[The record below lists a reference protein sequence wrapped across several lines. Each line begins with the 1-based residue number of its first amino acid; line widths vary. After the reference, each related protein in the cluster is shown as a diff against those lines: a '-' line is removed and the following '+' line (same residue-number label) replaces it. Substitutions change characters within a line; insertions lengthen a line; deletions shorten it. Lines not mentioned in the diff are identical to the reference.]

1 MRDRATLQLFESF
14 REYFTLKGEPLEHA
28 EELAA
33 IAAEPHL
40 VEQDVS
46 SAELREIVESFRREL
61 GEAGVEVEESAQ
73 GPSKRGDGGE
83 KQAAQRQRA
92 YMEWVRKQVRR

>member
-40 VEQDVS
+40 VEHDVS
-46 SAELREIVESFRREL
+46 RVELREIVESLQREL
-61 GEAGVEVEESAQ
+61 REVEVEESAQ
-73 GPSKRGDGGE
+73 GPSKRGSVGSGGGADE
-83 KQAAQRQRA
+83 RQRA